1 MRPIKLC
8 LVLAAA
14 CISFEY
20 ADAQASDKTQRS
32 IGIKTASLKVESVCA
47 HCKGNVEKA
56 AASVKGI
63 KSAEWNPATRLLTV
77 KYDVFRKEALDEV
90 QRSIAQA
97 GFGTEKYPASPV
109 AESSSNACCCVSR

>member
-1 MRPIKLC
+1 MRPIRLC

-32 IGIKTASLKVESVCA
+32 IGIKTANIKVESVCA
-47 HCKGNVEKA
+47 VCKANVEKA

-63 KSAEWNPATRLLTV
+63 KSAEWNAATQMLTV
-77 KYDVFRKEALDEV
+77 KYDVYKKEALDEV
-90 QRSIAQA
+90 QRSIASA
-97 GFGTEKYPASPV
+97 GYPTEKYPASTAV
-109 AESSSNACCCVSR
+109 AANGCCCHAK